1 MQCGR
6 SSKGQKLME
15 LRNKLAKLNG
25 HPILGEENQKIGE
38 INQQNQIIEAEI
50 FSVVDSIC

>member
-1 MQCGR
+1 
-6 SSKGQKLME
+6 ME